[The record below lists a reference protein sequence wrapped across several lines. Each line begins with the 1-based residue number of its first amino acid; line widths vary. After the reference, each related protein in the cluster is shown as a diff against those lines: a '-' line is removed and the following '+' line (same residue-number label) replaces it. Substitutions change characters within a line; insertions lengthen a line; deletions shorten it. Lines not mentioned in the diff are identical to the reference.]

1 VQIELV
7 TIGTELLL
15 GFTVDTNGAFIGQ
28 ALAGLGVRVV
38 RRTAIG
44 DHPDRIRE
52 AVAEALART
61 GAVITTGGLGPTRDD
76 MSKKVVADLFG
87 WPLRFE
93 QRLWDELGE
102 RWRRMGREL
111 SAANRCQAEV
121 PEGAAVLPNQWGTA
135 PGLWLEGAAGL
146 VIMLPGVPREMRKL
160 MEHEVLPRLRLRS
173 GDRVTR
179 STVVRT
185 TSIPESTLG
194 ARVGPVE
201 DELKPLTLA
210 YLPSVQGVDLRLTA
224 WDLAPEEADRLL
236 AAAGL
241 RLRAVAG
248 DHAYGSGEEDL
259 AAIVLAALRSRGWKL
274 AVVESCTGG
283 LLGARITAIPGSSD
297 VFVGGAICYADAVKT
312 AQVGVDPDLIARH
325 GAVSV
330 EVAEAMAS
338 GGAVRFGT
346 EVGVGVTGI
355 AGPGGGSGDKPVGTV
370 CFGWVAGNLRESARV
385 VFPGSR
391 QEIRDRATQ
400 LALHRLWLMTR

>member
-1 VQIELV
+1 M
-7 TIGTELLL
+7 
-15 GFTVDTNGAFIGQ
+15 
-28 ALAGLGVRVV
+28 RVV
-38 RRTAIG
+38 RRTAVA
-44 DHPDRIRE
+44 DTPTRFAH
-52 AVAEALART
+52 AVDAALTRT

-76 MSKKVVADLFG
+76 MTKKVVAELFG
-87 WPLRFE
+87 LAAPLR
-93 QRLWDELGE
+93 
-102 RWRRMGREL
+102 RRPSGT
-111 SAANRCQAEV
+111 SWPNAGAGWAASWSGANRCQAEV
-121 PEGAAVLPNQWGTA
+121 PDGATVLPNRWGTA
-135 PGLWLEGAAGL
+135 PGLWLEGAAGI

-160 MEHEVLPRLRLRS
+160 MEHEVLPRLRAGS

-201 DELKPLTLA
+201 DELRPLTLA

-224 WDLAPEEADRLL
+224 WDLAPAEADRLL
-236 AAAGL
+236 AAGGL

-259 AAIVLAALRSRGWKL
+259 AAIGLAALRARGWRL
-274 AVVESCTGG
+274 AVAESCTGG

-297 VFVGGAICYADAVKT
+297 VFVGGAICYADALKT
-312 AQVGVDPDLIARH
+312 ALVGVDSDLIARH

-330 EVAEAMAS
+330 EVAQAMAS
-338 GGAVRFGT
+338 GASARFGA
-346 EVGVGVTGI
+346 EVGVGITGI
-355 AGPGGGSGDKPVGTV
+355 AGPGGGSEDKPVGTV

-391 QEIRDRATQ
+391 QEIRERATQ

>member
-1 VQIELV
+1 MQIELV

-28 ALAGLGVRVV
+28 ALAGIGVRVV
-38 RRTAIG
+38 RRTAVG
-44 DHPDRIRE
+44 DHPDPIRY

-93 QRLWDELGE
+93 QPVWDELAE

-121 PEGAAVLPNQWGTA
+121 PDGATVLPNRWGTA
-135 PGLWLEGAAGL
+135 PGLWLEGEAGL

-160 MEHEVLPRLRLRS
+160 MEHEVLPRLRAGS

-201 DELKPLTLA
+201 DELRPLTLA

-224 WDLAPEEADRLL
+224 WDLAPAEADRLL
-236 AAAGL
+236 VAAGL

-248 DHAYGSGEEDL
+248 DYAYGSGEEDL
-259 AAIVLAALRSRGWKL
+259 AAIGLAALRARGWRL
-274 AVVESCTGG
+274 AVAESCTGG

-297 VFVGGAICYADAVKT
+297 VFVGGAICYADALKT
-312 AQVGVDPDLIARH
+312 ALVGVDSDLIARH

-330 EVAEAMAS
+330 EVAQAMAS
-338 GGAVRFGT
+338 GAAARFGA
-346 EVGVGVTGI
+346 EAGVGITGI
-355 AGPGGGSGDKPVGTV
+355 AGPGGGSEDKPVGTV

-385 VFPGSR
+385 VLPGSR
-391 QEIRDRATQ
+391 QEIRERATQ

>member
-28 ALAGLGVRVV
+28 TLAGIGVRVV
-38 RRTAIG
+38 RRTAVG
-44 DHPDRIRE
+44 DRPDLIRA
-52 AVAEALART
+52 AVAEALTRT
-61 GAVITTGGLGPTRDD
+61 GAVLTTGGLGPTRDD

-93 QRLWDELGE
+93 QPLWDELAE

-111 SAANRCQAEV
+111 PAANRCQAEV
-121 PEGAAVLPNQWGTA
+121 PEGAMVLPNRWGTA
-135 PGLWLEGAAGL
+135 PGLWLEGPAGL

-160 MEHEVLPRLRLRS
+160 MEHEVLPRLRARS

-179 STVVRT
+179 SAVVRT

-201 DELKPLTLA
+201 DEFTPLSLA

-236 AAAGL
+236 AAAGS
-241 RLRAVAG
+241 RLRAVVG
-248 DHAYGSGEEDL
+248 DHAYGGGEEDL

-274 AVVESCTGG
+274 AVAESCTGG

-297 VFVGGAICYADAVKT
+297 QFVGGAICYDDALKT
-312 AQVGVDPDLIARH
+312 ALVGVGPELIARH

-338 GGAVRFGT
+338 GAAARFGA
-346 EVGVGVTGI
+346 EVAVAVTGI
-355 AGPGGGSGDKPVGTV
+355 AGPGGGSEDKPVGTV
-370 CFGWVAGNLRESARV
+370 CFGWVAGTLRESARV

-391 QEIRDRATQ
+391 QEIRDRAAQ